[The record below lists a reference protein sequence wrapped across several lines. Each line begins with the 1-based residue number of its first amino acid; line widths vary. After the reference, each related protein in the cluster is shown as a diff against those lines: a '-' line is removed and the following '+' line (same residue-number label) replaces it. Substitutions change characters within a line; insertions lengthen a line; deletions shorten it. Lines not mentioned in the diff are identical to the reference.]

1 MEFTS
6 NTPVIFPRSL
16 LPTGSPVIT
25 RKSRIPFTCAPKIS
39 ERSPIRLRSL
49 IATCGIISTSAHFF
63 AYTARREA
71 SALARAIGESETVIM
86 STPFSCRA
94 HTPLRNL
101 SLEASNGASSSTT
114 NTFFPPRSLRI
125 NGVGLSFTSPKFSF
139 SLASFLGR
147 TCSWFCTTFFK
158 ARICPGVVPQ
168 HPPTRLAPSA
178 KISFICPA

>member
-114 NTFFPPRSLRI
+114 NTFSPRSNLLI
-125 NGVGLSFTSPKFSF
+125 KSVGAALLTLSPSAFSSTTSFGWGACPPS
-139 SLASFLGR
+139 
-147 TCSWFCTTFFK
+147 TFFN
-158 ARICPGVVPQ
+158 AAICSGVVPQ
-168 HPPTRLAPSA
+168 HPPAILIPSG
-178 KISFICPA
+178 IMRSICFA